1 MSLLNF
7 PSLRQ
12 RLLLVTL
19 LTAGLTVVTSGF
31 VLSALFRDHVRQ
43 QFVERLTADL
53 DQVLARLEVDSQGQ
67 PTLDATRLSDPRWTR
82 PHSGLYWQVDG
93 AGSDGKPG
101 LLRSRSLWDEELVA
115 PRDMPVQGELHVHQ
129 VLNHRKEPLLLIER
143 GLRADGAALPW
154 RVMVA
159 ASTEPLDR
167 AAQQFDNVLIGAL
180 LVLMLLL
187 CAGAFLQVNL
197 GLAPLGRLREA
208 LAALRDGRTQRL
220 EGMYPSE
227 VQPLVDDLNSVLD
240 RQRSTLER
248 ARTQAGNLAHALK
261 TPLTVLGQAASNASS
276 TAAVRDELPALV
288 LDQVQV
294 ARRHID
300 WHLARARAAAAQGA
314 GGLRTPLQPVA
325 DGLVRVMQ
333 KVYADRELS
342 IRADIDAQLAFAGES
357 QDLQEMLGN
366 LLENACKAARKQVL
380 VSAMQTG
387 PLLRVTVDDDGPGI
401 APDQVAKAL
410 ERGHRLDE
418 STPGSGLGLAIVQE
432 LATLYEGTVELGV
445 SPLGGLLVVL
455 KVPAV

>member
-7 PSLRQ
+7 RSLRQ

-43 QFVERLTADL
+43 QFVDRLTADL
-53 DQVLARLEVDSQGQ
+53 DQVLARLEVDSLGQ
-67 PTLDATRLSDPRWTR
+67 PTLDAGRLSDPRWTR

-93 AGSDGKPG
+93 AGADGKPG
-101 LLRSRSLWDEELVA
+101 LLRSRSLWDEDLVA

-167 AAQQFDNVLIGAL
+167 AVQRFDNVLIGAL

-187 CAGAFLQVNL
+187 CAGAFLQVTL
-197 GLAPLGRLREA
+197 GLAPLSRLRKA

-220 EGMYPSE
+220 EGMYPIE
-227 VQPLVDDLNSVLD
+227 IQPLVDDLNSVLD

-248 ARTQAGNLAHALK
+248 ARAQAGNLAHALK
-261 TPLTVLGQAASNASS
+261 TPLTLLGQAAVNASS
-276 TAAVRDELPALV
+276 AVAVRDELPALV

-333 KVYADRELS
+333 KVHANRKLS
-342 IRADIDAQLAFAGES
+342 IRADVDARLAFAGES

-366 LLENACKAARKQVL
+366 LLDNACKAARKQVV

-401 APDQVAKAL
+401 SPDQIAKAL
-410 ERGHRLDE
+410 KRGHRLDE

-455 KVPAV
+455 NVPAG

>member
-31 VLSALFRDHVRQ
+31 VLSALFRDHAQQ

-53 DQVLARLEVDSQGQ
+53 DQVLARLEVDNQGQ
-67 PTLDATRLSDPRWTR
+67 PTLDAARLSDPRWTR

-143 GLRADGAALPW
+143 GLLADGAAQPW

-167 AAQQFDNVLIGAL
+167 AAQQFDKVLSGAL

-197 GLAPLGRLREA
+197 GLAPLSRLREA

-220 EGMYPSE
+220 EGMYPTE
-227 VQPLVDDLNSVLD
+227 VQPLVDDLNSELG

-261 TPLTVLGQAASNASS
+261 TPLTVLGQAAANASS
-276 TAAVRDELPALV
+276 TVAVRDELPALV

-314 GGLRTPLQPVA
+314 GGLKTPLQPVV

-333 KVYADRELS
+333 KVYADRGLS
-342 IRADIDAQLAFAGES
+342 IRADIDARLAFAGES

-366 LLENACKAARKQVL
+366 LLENACKAAQKQVL

-418 STPGSGLGLAIVQE
+418 STPGSGLGLAIVRE
-432 LATLYEGTVELGV
+432 LTTLYEGTVELGV
-445 SPLGGLLVVL
+445 SPLGGLLAVL
-455 KVPAV
+455 KVPAG